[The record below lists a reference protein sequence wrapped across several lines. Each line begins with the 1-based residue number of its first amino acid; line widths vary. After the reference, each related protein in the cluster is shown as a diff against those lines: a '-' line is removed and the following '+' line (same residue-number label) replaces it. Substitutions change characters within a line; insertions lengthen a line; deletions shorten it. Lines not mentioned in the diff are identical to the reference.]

1 MDCCLS
7 IACIYHVSRD
17 TITFTVPVA
26 PKGCYWSHSSQV
38 SPKHRSPPSRRVFQR
53 LSCCTYGVGD
63 DQKRLRSDPTAS
75 LGRPLGPWEWAGSR
89 SVRQRCPADPQSS
102 YSKRSRIQRM
112 SPDPPGQS
120 PRPRRA
126 RKQACSEPHHKQW
139 SGPSEKRRHRRA
151 STARQRQR
159 RDSGASTFYRD
170 QGAAIQVGLP
180 KTDRACLTRIVNGA
194 DNGPP
199 EEFSLESKIGG
210 SVRCRLSL
218 PRHEVNE
225 Y

>member
-1 MDCCLS
+1 MTLQSDG
-7 IACIYHVSRD
+7 
-17 TITFTVPVA
+17 A
-26 PKGCYWSHSSQV
+26 PKAGSPNSVFFSRSERASS
-38 SPKHRSPPSRRVFQR
+38 RSPGEGVRAAAHSAAMALDPS
-53 LSCCTYGVGD
+53 
-63 DQKRLRSDPTAS
+63 
-75 LGRPLGPWEWAGSR
+75 
-89 SVRQRCPADPQSS
+89 
-102 YSKRSRIQRM
+102 
-112 SPDPPGQS
+112 GQS

-126 RKQACSEPHHKQW
+126 RKQAWSEPHHKQW